1 MSLVIRPMEQ
11 GDLARCAAIEA
22 TAADAWSAGQLE
34 EELADQTAGGP
45 ARLFCALFDDVP
57 AGLAVFQLAA
67 GEASLYAL
75 TVDPS
80 LRRKGIGGQL
90 LSQSLAALQ
99 KEGAESCF
107 LEVRSQNLAAQ
118 ALYSAL
124 GFQTA
129 GRRKGF
135 YKNPD
140 DDALVMTLVF

>member
-1 MSLVIRPMEQ
+1 MECIIRPMEP
-11 GDLARCAAIEA
+11 GDLAACAAIEA
-22 TAADAWSAGQLE
+22 TAPDAWSADQLE
-34 EELADQTAGGP
+34 EELTDQQADGP
-45 ARLFCALFDDVP
+45 ARLFCAFWENTP

-75 TVDPS
+75 TVDPAF
-80 LRRKGIGGQL
+80 RRRGIGQEL

-99 KEGAESCF
+99 SEGAESCF
-107 LEVRSQNLAAQ
+107 LEVRSQNIAAHT
-118 ALYSAL
+118 LYTAL

-135 YKNPD
+135 YKNPS